1 MKYLQASI
9 DIRRKN
15 CAQIYLP
22 EHICSFCV
30 ESFCTVFQFCNP
42 PEGDADHAVDDNA
55 DDGGVDDD
63 GGDDSDD
70 DDDSDDTDDDMTVM
84 TLMMTTITDVA
95 FFGVGCCALLLALR
109 CTHLHLNLNF

>member
-42 PEGDADHAVDDNA
+42 PEGDADHAVDD
-55 DDGGVDDD
+55 GGVDDD

-70 DDDSDDTDDDMTVM
+70 DDDSDDTDDDN
-84 TLMMTTITDVA
+84 DY
-95 FFGVGCCALLLALR
+95 
-109 CTHLHLNLNF
+109 